1 MPQFVYRAINERGR
15 SIRGTLAAAN
25 EVDLYQALQET
36 GLELVDARQQGRR
49 RSFLTFLARVTP
61 RELIQL
67 CLHMT
72 ELSRAGVPLLE
83 GLNDIRDTTE
93 SPVLRDALS
102 EVVRDVS
109 EGATLSH
116 AFAKHPKVFDHIFV
130 SLIATGEQT
139 GNLTES
145 FKHLSHHLKWAASMR
160 SKITKASRYPLFTLV
175 VAMGVMFFLMVFVV
189 PQVIEL
195 LKATGTELPMATV
208 ALIVFSDFMVDYWWA
223 IIATMVGSWLLVK
236 TLARLSDDFAFWL
249 DGLYL
254 RIPVLG
260 PTMKKIALSRFAHFF
275 AVTYQSGIEI
285 LRCLD
290 SARNVLGH
298 RTLAGIQRHL
308 HELHL
313 VALDLEVD
321 VVQHPDPGVPDVDAA
336 AQQQF
341 HFAALALVH
350 HFGTGQRCLAHL
362 RDVVADHVAA
372 TGDHEPPDEE
382 DGHHHRHPG
391 TDTPGVGNPA
401 DERQHQQPREQPQ
414 RGHRETHRA

>member
-236 TLARLSDDFAFWL
+236 TLARLSEDFAFWL

-298 RTLAGIQRHL
+298 RTLAESILTAEQAVRNGTPL
-308 HELHL
+308 S
-313 VALDLEVD
+313 VALNNTGDFPSLVVRMIRVGEDTGNLGQPLEQITEFYVREVD
-321 VVQHPDPGVPDVDAA
+321 DSIEAMIGSIQPSLTFLIGG
-336 AQQQF
+336 
-341 HFAALALVH
+341 LV
-350 HFGTGQRCLAHL
+350 GWV
-362 RDVVADHVAA
+362 VVAVLGPIYDNLANFA
-372 TGDHEPPDEE
+372 G
-382 DGHHHRHPG
+382 
-391 TDTPGVGNPA
+391 
-401 DERQHQQPREQPQ
+401 
-414 RGHRETHRA
+414 